1 MKKMKWIGMALAAL
15 AIGCTDNQA
24 LLQSKDWQMKHMVLN
39 GDTLQNPAA
48 LPVLQFTDS
57 VTIAGSGGCNRFFG
71 KYTLD
76 KEGSMTIKVSGATLM
91 YCPDMA
97 FEDAY
102 MKALPTVAHYELSA
116 NALTLTDE
124 EGTCTIAYEAIEKTE
139 E

>member
-1 MKKMKWIGMALAAL
+1 
-15 AIGCTDNQA
+15 
-24 LLQSKDWQMKHMVLN
+24 
-39 GDTLQNPAA
+39 
-48 LPVLQFTDS
+48 
-57 VTIAGSGGCNRFFG
+57 
-71 KYTLD
+71 
-76 KEGSMTIKVSGATLM
+76 M